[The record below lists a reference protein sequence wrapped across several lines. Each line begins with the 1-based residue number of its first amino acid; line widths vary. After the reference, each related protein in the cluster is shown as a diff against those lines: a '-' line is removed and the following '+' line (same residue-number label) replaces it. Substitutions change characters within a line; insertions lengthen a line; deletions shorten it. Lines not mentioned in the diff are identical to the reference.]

1 MEEEKE
7 VTKPEV
13 VFETIINE
21 NLLEVLEVITE
32 NPILVKGKR
41 GIIMPYKY
49 RIYRNPEG
57 ISLNGKEF
65 ICEDNGDIMFFDT
78 IGMAKMWIKKQD
90 HTFQISD
97 NENLMDKYGINIEEH
112 SPENGYYELEL
123 KT

>member
-32 NPILVKGKR
+32 NPILVKEKR
-41 GIIMPYKY
+41 GKIMPYKY

-65 ICEDNGDIMFFDT
+65 ISKDNGDVMLFNT

-90 HTFQISD
+90 PTI
-97 NENLMDKYGINIEEH
+97 NLDAEDLMSEHGLDIEQH
-112 SPENGYYELEL
+112 SPENDYYYEELE
-123 KT
+123 T

>member
-41 GIIMPYKY
+41 GKIMPYKY

-78 IGMAKMWIKKQD
+78 IGMAQMWVKKQD
-90 HTFQISD
+90 STINIDVNDMMS
-97 NENLMDKYGINIEEH
+97 EYGLDIEEH

>member
-41 GIIMPYKY
+41 GKIMPYKY
-49 RIYRNPEG
+49 RIYRNQEG

-78 IGMAKMWIKKQD
+78 IGMAQMWVKKQD
-90 HTFQISD
+90 STINIDVNDMMS
-97 NENLMDKYGINIEEH
+97 EYGLDIEEH

>member
-32 NPILVKGKR
+32 NPILVKEKR
-41 GIIMPYKY
+41 GKIMPYKY
-49 RIYRNPEG
+49 RIYRNQEG

-78 IGMAKMWIKKQD
+78 IGMAQMWVKKQD
-90 HTFQISD
+90 STINIDVNDMMS
-97 NENLMDKYGINIEEH
+97 EYGLDIEEH